1 VSNANPSGGLA
12 AAFSPVAIGP
22 LRLRNRFIKTA
33 TNEGAAP
40 GGVPSK
46 TLVRHHER
54 MAEGGVAMTTVAYCA
69 VSPDGKTFADQV
81 EMTPDNVVHLR
92 AVTDAVHRH
101 GAAACAQITH
111 GGCFTF
117 LPELSTGSPLSASG
131 GFNKVGVMSGR
142 FFKRAMT
149 KADMAQRIAEFVN
162 AAKHAQEAGFDA
174 VEIHMG
180 HGYLLSQFIS
190 PAYNKRRDGYGGAAA
205 ARAKFPAE
213 VLRAVLDAVGD
224 KLAVTCKIGVVEGF
238 KGGGTAEDAAE
249 VARVM
254 EREGAHMLV
263 LSGGMNVEATWQLFG
278 SPMPNEARTQAA
290 SGLMRIATALQ
301 KQAEPP
307 IEFHEMYFLEHSRKV
322 RAAVKTPLAFL
333 GGVKSAESVAK
344 AMDEGFETVV
354 MGRALLFDPHFVRD
368 LQSGAQTQSGCITCN
383 RCVVTIYHPSG
394 THCPIQPLPDP
405 SLNTTP
411 AAA

>member
-1 VSNANPSGGLA
+1 MSETIPGDGLA
-12 AAFSPVAIGP
+12 TAFSPTTVGP

-46 TLVRHHER
+46 MLVRHHER

-69 VSPDGKTFADQV
+69 VSPDGRTFVDQV
-81 EMTPDNVVHLR
+81 QMNPESVPHLR

-101 GAAACAQITH
+101 SGAISAQITH

-142 FFKRAMT
+142 FFKKAMNR
-149 KADMAQRIAEFVN
+149 ADMTARIAEFVS
-162 AAKHAQEAGFDA
+162 AAKLAREAGFDA

-190 PAYNKRRDGYGGAAA
+190 PAYNKRRDAYGGSAA

-224 KLAVTCKIGVVEGF
+224 KLAVLCKIGVVEGF
-238 KGGGTAEDAAE
+238 QGGGTAEDAVE
-249 VARVM
+249 VARVL
-254 EREGAHMLV
+254 EREGAHMLI

-301 KQAEPP
+301 KQTEPK

-322 RAAVKTPLAFL
+322 RAAVKTPLGFL
-333 GGVKSAESVAK
+333 GGVKSAASVAR
-344 AMDEGFETVV
+344 AMDEGFEAVV
-354 MGRALLFDPHFVRD
+354 MGRTLLFDPNFVRD
-368 LQSGAQTQSGCITCN
+368 LQTGAQTKSGCITCN

-405 SLNTTP
+405 ALNQTP

>member
-1 VSNANPSGGLA
+1 MIAGLA
-12 AAFSPVAIGP
+12 TAFSPITIGP
-22 LRLRNRFIKTA
+22 LTLRNRFIKSA

-46 TLVRHHER
+46 MLLRHHER
-54 MAEGGVAMTTVAYCA
+54 VAEGGAGMTTVAYCA
-69 VSPDGKTFADQV
+69 VSPDGKTFLDQV
-81 EMTPDNVVHLR
+81 EMTRDNLPHLR
-92 AVTDAVHRH
+92 AVTDAAHRH
-101 GAAACAQITH
+101 GAAISAQITH

-117 LPELSTGSPLSASG
+117 LPQLSTGSPLSASG

-142 FFKRAMT
+142 FFKRAMSR
-149 KADMAQRIAEFVN
+149 ADMEARIGEFRE
-162 AAKHAQEAGFDA
+162 AALLAREAGFDA

-190 PAYNKRRDGYGGAAA
+190 PAYNKRRDAYGGDAA

-224 KLAVTCKIGVVEGF
+224 KLAVLCKIGVVEGF
-238 KGGGTAEDAAE
+238 RGAGTAEDAAH
-249 VARVM
+249 VARVL

-263 LSGGMNVEATWQLFG
+263 LSGGMNVESTWQLFG
-278 SPMPNEARTQAA
+278 SAMPNEARTQAA

-301 KQAEPP
+301 KQSEPP
-307 IEFHEMYFLEHSRKV
+307 IKFHEMYFLEHSRKV

-333 GGVKSAESVAK
+333 GGVKSADSVAK
-344 AMDEGFETVV
+344 ALDEGFEAVV
-354 MGRALLFDPHFVRD
+354 LARALLFDPNFVRD
-368 LQSGAQTQSGCITCN
+368 LASGAQTNSGCITCN

-405 SLNTTP
+405 SLNATP